1 MEKWIRGPLWA
12 KKFTEP
18 LAHMSVPKFSNEF
31 DLRRLSLSTVLL
43 FIQLILSLKKQFT
56 DLAHPPNTFRL
67 SAEAETILGE
77 LKVVCIFSEP
87 PPAGL
92 KFTGSATWACPS
104 DG

>member
-1 MEKWIRGPLWA
+1 MIVIHCTAFYPID
-12 KKFTEP
+12 
-18 LAHMSVPKFSNEF
+18 SVP
-31 DLRRLSLSTVLL
+31 
-43 FIQLILSLKKQFT
+43 QKKFT
-56 DLAHPPNTFRL
+56 DLADPPNTFRL

-77 LKVVCIFSEP
+77 LKVNCIFSEP